1 MGLTF
6 FEHVQMQRALRRPTA
21 VCGDVNEYKEA
32 MLASQALCDSS
43 SRPLE
48 DGFVNYYAHS

>member
-6 FEHVQMQRALRRPTA
+6 VEHVAMQRALRRPTA
-21 VCGDVNEYKEA
+21 VCSDASSYKEA
-32 MLASQALCDSS
+32 MLGSEVLCDSS
-43 SRPLE
+43 ARPLE